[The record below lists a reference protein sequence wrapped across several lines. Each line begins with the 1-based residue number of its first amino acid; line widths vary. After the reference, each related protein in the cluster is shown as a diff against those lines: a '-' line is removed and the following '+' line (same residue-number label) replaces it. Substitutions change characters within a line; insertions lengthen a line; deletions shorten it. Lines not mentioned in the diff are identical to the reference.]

1 MLADLAAFGVDPR
14 LVKLEWN
21 WGIRYKHHEVDSDE
35 EVKKRTY
42 NYIMDKY
49 VRFQFTPPVYFPAAV
64 TASPATVAYAGGEP
78 PAAARLPAAARPPAA
93 SESPAAVAAST
104 ATVVCAG
111 GQPPAAS
118 IPPAVTETPAADAV
132 G

>member
-1 MLADLAAFGVDPR
+1 MDARLAELD
-14 LVKLEWN
+14 WN
-21 WGIRYKHHEVDSDE
+21 WVIRLKHLEVDSDE
-35 EVKKRTY
+35 EAKRSTLE
-42 NYIMDKY
+42 YIMDKY
-49 VRFQFTPPVYFPAAV
+49 VGVQFTPPVYFPAAV

-78 PAAARLPAAARPPAA
+78 PAAAKPPAAARPPAA
-93 SESPAAVAAST
+93 SESPAAVAVST

>member
-21 WGIRYKHHEVDSDE
+21 WGIRYKHREVDSDE
-35 EVKKRTY
+35 EAKRRTY

-49 VRFQFTPPVYFPAAV
+49 VRFQFTPRVYFPAAV
-64 TASPATVAYAGGEP
+64 TASPATVAVAGGEP
-78 PAAARLPAAARPPAA
+78 PAAARPPAA
-93 SESPAAVAAST
+93 SKSPAAVAVST

-118 IPPAVTETPAADAV
+118 IPPAVTGTPAADAV

>member
-1 MLADLAAFGVDPR
+1 MDARLAELDWKWVIR
-14 LVKLEWN
+14 L
-21 WGIRYKHHEVDSDE
+21 KHLEVDSDE
-35 EVKKRTY
+35 EAKRRTY

-49 VRFQFTPPVYFPAAV
+49 VCFQFTPWVYFPAAV

-78 PAAARLPAAARPPAA
+78 PAAARPPAA

-118 IPPAVTETPAADAV
+118 IPPAVTEMPAADAV
-132 G
+132 GLG